1 MITQMKVTLLD
12 EILTDIETI
21 GNDERLLQEQTFSL
35 RSQALDDIEF
45 HIIDRIDALAER
57 MGTADQLNHLRKYA
71 LKVRDQLEEVNAVMF
86 RRIRMKILE
95 ERCRGKNLM
104 DLIDEYFDESVN
116 IRLRQDLTGYDSLD
130 IFLDGVL
137 TYQSLPAEL
146 QGREPGMIYYQ
157 KTPAR
162 IVLELVNKAAFEPQD
177 VFFDLGSGLGQ
188 VPILVNL
195 FSSVIS
201 KGVEFEPAFCRYAKS
216 CADDLQLTD
225 VEFINADARYADYS
239 SGTVFF
245 MYTPFEE
252 KMLQQ
257 TLLNLKGEAKK
268 RKIRIFTFGPC
279 TYTVSNKDWLT
290 GIYNVKTGSGEFAE
304 FRSI

>member
-1 MITQMKVTLLD
+1 MITQMKVILLD

-21 GNDERLLQEQTFSL
+21 GDDERLLQEQTFSL

-57 MGTADQLNHLRKYA
+57 MGTADRLNHLRKYA

-95 ERCRGKNLM
+95 ERCRGKSLT

-116 IRLRQDLTGYDSLD
+116 TRLRQDLTGYDSLD

-137 TYQSLPAEL
+137 TNQSPPAEL
-146 QGREPGMIYYQ
+146 QDREPGMIYYQ

-162 IVLELVNKAAFEPQD
+162 IVLELVNKAAFKPQD
-177 VFFDLGSGLGQ
+177 VFFDLGSVLGQ
-188 VPILVNL
+188 IPILVNL

-201 KGVEFEPAFCRYAKS
+201 KGVEFEPAFCHYAKS

-245 MYTPFEE
+245 MYTPLEG

-279 TYTVSNKDWLT
+279 TYAVSNEDWLT